1 MGPYEIFQR
10 VGKVAYD
17 LKLLSELASIHSVFH
32 VSTLKK
38 CIEDTESILS
48 IEGLGVQ
55 ENLSYEELPFQI
67 LDRQVRRLRN
77 KEVASVKV
85 L

>member
-38 CIEDTESILS
+38 CIGNPVFIPP
-48 IEGLGVQ
+48 IEGLG
-55 ENLSYEELPFQI
+55 F
-67 LDRQVRRLRN
+67 
-77 KEVASVKV
+77 
-85 L
+85 